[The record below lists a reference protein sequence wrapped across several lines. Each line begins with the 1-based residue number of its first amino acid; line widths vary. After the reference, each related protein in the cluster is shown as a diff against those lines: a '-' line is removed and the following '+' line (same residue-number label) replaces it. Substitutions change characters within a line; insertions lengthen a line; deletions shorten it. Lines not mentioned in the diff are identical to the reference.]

1 MNKKK
6 LMVVID
12 ILLGAI
18 LVGVMTF
25 GIYQYLKSD
34 GEKFKAEYE
43 ALNNENVNINISK
56 NNPIKYVTLDEVFDI
71 IQNKTGVIYFG
82 FPGCPWCRNMIPVLF
97 EAAKNNNI
105 DTIYYFNPRNVKKS
119 DNDEYN
125 KLKEILN
132 EYLSED
138 ENGQK
143 VLYVPDVYFIKDGK
157 IVGHHLGTVDS
168 QEEPTISLTEEEKNE
183 LLDIFNE
190 LFEKMVDCQIVCVDT
205 NK

>member
-6 LMVVID
+6 LMLVID

-18 LVGVMTF
+18 LVGVMAF

-125 KLKEILN
+125 KLKKILN

-168 QEEPTISLTEEEKNE
+168 QADPTISLTEEEKNE

-190 LFEKMVDCQIVCVDT
+190 LFEKIR
-205 NK
+205 N

>member
-12 ILLGAI
+12 ILLGVI

-138 ENGQK
+138 ETGQK

-168 QEEPTISLTEEEKNE
+168 QEDPTISLTEEEKNE

-190 LFEKMVDCQIVCVDT
+190 LFEKIR
-205 NK
+205 N

>member
-18 LVGVMTF
+18 LVGIMTF

-56 NNPIKYVTLDEVFDI
+56 NNPIKYVTLDEVVDI

-168 QEEPTISLTEEEKNE
+168 QEDPTISLTEEEKNE

-190 LFEKMVDCQIVCVDT
+190 LFEKIR
-205 NK
+205 N

>member
-18 LVGVMTF
+18 LVGIMTF

-190 LFEKMVDCQIVCVDT
+190 LFEKIR
-205 NK
+205 N

>member
-18 LVGVMTF
+18 LVGVMAF

-190 LFEKMVDCQIVCVDT
+190 LFEKIR
-205 NK
+205 N

>member
-18 LVGVMTF
+18 LVGIMTF

-132 EYLSED
+132 EYLFED

-190 LFEKMVDCQIVCVDT
+190 LFEKIR
-205 NK
+205 N

>member
-18 LVGVMTF
+18 LVGIMTF

-105 DTIYYFNPRNVKKS
+105 DTIYYFNPRNVKKF

-190 LFEKMVDCQIVCVDT
+190 LFEKIR
-205 NK
+205 N

>member
-18 LVGVMTF
+18 LVGIMTF

-43 ALNNENVNINISK
+43 ALNNENININISK

-157 IVGHHLGTVDS
+157 VGHHLGTVDS

-190 LFEKMVDCQIVCVDT
+190 LFEKIR
-205 NK
+205 N

>member
-6 LMVVID
+6 LMLVID

-168 QEEPTISLTEEEKNE
+168 QADPTISLTEEEKNE

-190 LFEKMVDCQIVCVDT
+190 LFEKIR
-205 NK
+205 N

>member
-6 LMVVID
+6 LMLVID

-43 ALNNENVNINISK
+43 ALNTENVNINISK

-168 QEEPTISLTEEEKNE
+168 QADPTISLTEEEKNE

-190 LFEKMVDCQIVCVDT
+190 LFEKIR
-205 NK
+205 N

>member
-6 LMVVID
+6 LMMIID
-12 ILLGAI
+12 IVLGAI

-168 QEEPTISLTEEEKNE
+168 QEDPTISLTEEEKNE

-190 LFEKMVDCQIVCVDT
+190 LFEKIR
-205 NK
+205 N

>member
-18 LVGVMTF
+18 LVGIMTF

-105 DTIYYFNPRNVKKS
+105 DIIYYFNPRDIRKS
-119 DNDEYN
+119 DNEDYN

-168 QEEPTISLTEEEKNE
+168 QEDPTISLTDEEKNE

-190 LFEKMVDCQIVCVDT
+190 LFEKIR
-205 NK
+205 N

>member
-43 ALNNENVNINISK
+43 SLNNENVNINISK

-105 DTIYYFNPRNVKKS
+105 DTIYYFNPRDIRKS
-119 DNDEYN
+119 DNEDYN

-168 QEEPTISLTEEEKNE
+168 QEDPTISLTEEEKNE

-190 LFEKMVDCQIVCVDT
+190 LFEKIR
-205 NK
+205 N

>member
-18 LVGVMTF
+18 LVGIMTF

-105 DTIYYFNPRNVKKS
+105 DTIYYFNPRDIRKS
-119 DNDEYN
+119 DNEDYN

-168 QEEPTISLTEEEKNE
+168 QEDPTISLTDEEKNE
-183 LLDIFNE
+183 LLNIFNE
-190 LFEKMVDCQIVCVDT
+190 LFEKIR
-205 NK
+205 N

>member
-18 LVGVMTF
+18 LVGVMAF

-97 EAAKNNNI
+97 EVAKNNNI

-132 EYLSED
+132 EYLFED

-190 LFEKMVDCQIVCVDT
+190 LFEKIR
-205 NK
+205 N

>member
-18 LVGVMTF
+18 LVGIMTF

-43 ALNNENVNINISK
+43 ALNNENININISK

-168 QEEPTISLTEEEKNE
+168 QADPTISLTEEEKNE

-190 LFEKMVDCQIVCVDT
+190 LFEKIR
-205 NK
+205 N

>member
-168 QEEPTISLTEEEKNE
+168 QEDPTISLTEEEKNE

-190 LFEKMVDCQIVCVDT
+190 LFEKIR
-205 NK
+205 N

>member
-18 LVGVMTF
+18 LVGIMTF

-138 ENGQK
+138 ETGQK

-168 QEEPTISLTEEEKNE
+168 QEDPTISLTEEEKNE

-190 LFEKMVDCQIVCVDT
+190 LFEKIR
-205 NK
+205 N

>member
-138 ENGQK
+138 ETGQK

-168 QEEPTISLTEEEKNE
+168 QEDPTISLTEEEKNE

-190 LFEKMVDCQIVCVDT
+190 LFEKIR
-205 NK
+205 N

>member
-6 LMVVID
+6 LMLVID

-18 LVGVMTF
+18 LVGIMTF

-97 EAAKNNNI
+97 EATKNNNI

-168 QEEPTISLTEEEKNE
+168 QEDPTISLTEEEKNE

-190 LFEKMVDCQIVCVDT
+190 LFEKIR
-205 NK
+205 N

>member
-97 EAAKNNNI
+97 EVAKNNNI

-190 LFEKMVDCQIVCVDT
+190 LFEKIR
-205 NK
+205 N

>member
-18 LVGVMTF
+18 LVGIMTF

-56 NNPIKYVTLDEVFDI
+56 NNPIKYATLDEVFDI

-97 EAAKNNNI
+97 EVAKNNNI

-132 EYLSED
+132 EYLFED

-168 QEEPTISLTEEEKNE
+168 QEDPTISLTEEEKNE

-190 LFEKMVDCQIVCVDT
+190 LFEKIR
-205 NK
+205 N

>member
-97 EAAKNNNI
+97 EVAKNNNI

-132 EYLSED
+132 EYLFED

-168 QEEPTISLTEEEKNE
+168 QEDPTISLTEEEKNE

-190 LFEKMVDCQIVCVDT
+190 LFEKIR
-205 NK
+205 N

>member
-18 LVGVMTF
+18 LVGIMTF

-97 EAAKNNNI
+97 EVAKNNNI

-190 LFEKMVDCQIVCVDT
+190 LFEKIR
-205 NK
+205 N

>member
-6 LMVVID
+6 LMMIID
-12 ILLGAI
+12 IVLGAI

-105 DTIYYFNPRNVKKS
+105 DTIYYFNPRDIRKS
-119 DNDEYN
+119 DNEDYN

-168 QEEPTISLTEEEKNE
+168 QEDPTISLTDEEKNE

-190 LFEKMVDCQIVCVDT
+190 LFEKIR
-205 NK
+205 N

>member
-18 LVGVMTF
+18 LVGIMTF

-82 FPGCPWCRNMIPVLF
+82 FPGCPWCRNMIPFLF

-168 QEEPTISLTEEEKNE
+168 QADPTISLTEEEKNE

-190 LFEKMVDCQIVCVDT
+190 LFEKIR
-205 NK
+205 N

>member
-18 LVGVMTF
+18 LVGIMTF

-168 QEEPTISLTEEEKNE
+168 QADPTISLTEEEKNE

-190 LFEKMVDCQIVCVDT
+190 LYEKIR
-205 NK
+205 N

>member
-18 LVGVMTF
+18 LVGVMAF

-97 EAAKNNNI
+97 EVAKNNNI

-190 LFEKMVDCQIVCVDT
+190 LFEKIR
-205 NK
+205 N

>member
-18 LVGVMTF
+18 LVGVMAF

-97 EAAKNNNI
+97 EVAKNNNI

-132 EYLSED
+132 EYLFED

-168 QEEPTISLTEEEKNE
+168 QEDPTISLTEEEKNE

-190 LFEKMVDCQIVCVDT
+190 LFEKIR
-205 NK
+205 N

>member
-105 DTIYYFNPRNVKKS
+105 DTIYYFNPRDIRKS
-119 DNDEYN
+119 DNEDYN

-168 QEEPTISLTEEEKNE
+168 QEDPTISLTEEAKNE

-190 LFEKMVDCQIVCVDT
+190 LFEKIR
-205 NK
+205 N

>member
-6 LMVVID
+6 LMLVID

-43 ALNNENVNINISK
+43 AVNNENVNINISK

-190 LFEKMVDCQIVCVDT
+190 LFEKIR
-205 NK
+205 N

>member
-18 LVGVMTF
+18 LVGIMTF

-34 GEKFKAEYE
+34 DEKFKAEYE

-97 EAAKNNNI
+97 EVAKNNNI

-168 QEEPTISLTEEEKNE
+168 QEDPTISLTEEEKNE

-190 LFEKMVDCQIVCVDT
+190 LFEKIR
-205 NK
+205 N

>member
-97 EAAKNNNI
+97 EVAKNNNI

-168 QEEPTISLTEEEKNE
+168 QEDPTISLTEEEKNE

-190 LFEKMVDCQIVCVDT
+190 LFEKIR
-205 NK
+205 N

>member
-6 LMVVID
+6 LMLVID

-18 LVGVMTF
+18 LVGIMTF

-105 DTIYYFNPRNVKKS
+105 DTIYYFNPRDIRKS
-119 DNDEYN
+119 DNEDYN

-168 QEEPTISLTEEEKNE
+168 QEDPTISLTDEEKNE

-190 LFEKMVDCQIVCVDT
+190 LFEKIR
-205 NK
+205 N

>member
-6 LMVVID
+6 LMLVID
-12 ILLGAI
+12 ILLCAI
-18 LVGVMTF
+18 LVGVMAF

-125 KLKEILN
+125 KLKKILN

-168 QEEPTISLTEEEKNE
+168 QADPTISLTEEEKNE

-190 LFEKMVDCQIVCVDT
+190 LFEKIR
-205 NK
+205 N

>member
-12 ILLGAI
+12 ILLGVI

-143 VLYVPDVYFIKDGK
+143 VLYVPNVYFIKDGK

-168 QEEPTISLTEEEKNE
+168 QEDPTISLTEEEKNE

-190 LFEKMVDCQIVCVDT
+190 LFEKIR
-205 NK
+205 N

>member
-43 ALNNENVNINISK
+43 TLNNENVNINISK

-190 LFEKMVDCQIVCVDT
+190 LFEKIR
-205 NK
+205 N